1 MRRSAAWAAAALL
14 LLGLAAPAAA
24 QEAPT
29 PAPAEEPAAAAPAAS
44 CAEDFA
50 RLVQRHYESVA
61 DLTARFE
68 QTTQVAS
75 LGTGRPAKPSKS
87 SGEAVFAKPG
97 KMRWHYTKPN
107 ESLVVSDGE
116 TAWIYDEA
124 AREAQRL
131 QGAESMMSGAAVQ
144 FLVGRGDL
152 LRDFRVRAISCDG
165 DPVRLE
171 LTPVEPATYEKL
183 EIALDRATGEVRET
197 AVFDLVGNVTRIEFQ
212 DVRTNRGPSPDTFRF
227 EPPKGVR
234 VVEMPPPAP

>member
-1 MRRSAAWAAAALL
+1 MLL
-14 LLGLAAPAAA
+14 GLGLAAAGGSALA
-24 QEAPT
+24 QEAPA
-29 PAPAEEPAAAAPAAS
+29 PPEAPATAPQAAS
-44 CAEDFA
+44 CADDVA

-75 LGTGRPAKPSKS
+75 LGTGRPAKPAKS

-97 KMRWHYTKPN
+97 KMRWHYTKPA

-116 TAWIYDEA
+116 TAWIYEKA
-124 AREAQRL
+124 AREAQKL
-131 QGAESMMSGAAVQ
+131 HGAESMMSGAAVQ

-152 LRDFRVRAISCDG
+152 LRDFRIRALACEG
-165 DPVRLE
+165 NPVRLE

-183 EIALDRATGEVRET
+183 EIAVERETGEVQET
-197 AVFDLVGNVTRIEFQ
+197 AVFDLVGNVTRIEFR
-212 DVRTNRGPSPDTFRF
+212 DVRANQGPSPDAFRF

-234 VVEMPPPAP
+234 VVELAPPAP